1 MKNNLLINIL
11 IFSIIFLCS
20 SLRAETIFFD
30 SKNIKIEEIDIV
42 DNSHL
47 HSEHKFFD
55 KNKKHL
61 KIIVKSNFLKDL
73 NKIEGHKK
81 IMEILK
87 DDLKEK
93 IHALEIKIF

>member
-1 MKNNLLINIL
+1 MKNY
-11 IFSIIFLCS
+11 
-20 SLRAETIFFD
+20 FD
-30 SKNIKIEEIDIV
+30 EICNKLKKNIAIENIKIV
-42 DNSHL
+42 DNSHK
-47 HSEHKFFD
+47 H
-55 KNKKHL
+55 KKHL